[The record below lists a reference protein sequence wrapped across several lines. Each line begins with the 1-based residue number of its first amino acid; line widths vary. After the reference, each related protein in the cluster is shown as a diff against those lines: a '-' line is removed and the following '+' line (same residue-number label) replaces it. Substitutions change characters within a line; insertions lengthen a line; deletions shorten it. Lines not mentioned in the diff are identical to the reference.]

1 MEFGLSEADGTIHV
15 LKVQKKKKP
24 IKTTNLRLQKEE
36 KSAHPD
42 DLMDNVRTEI

>member
-1 MEFGLSEADGTIHV
+1 MEFGLSEADEIIHV
-15 LKVQKKKKP
+15 LKVQKKP

-42 DLMDNVRTEI
+42 DLMDNVKTEI